1 VSWGRKIIVLAVLIV
16 LGFGLFRLF
25 REKEALTGE
34 VKKMRAQFES
44 LTEEN
49 KDLAAKIEYFK
60 NPANLLKEIKSQF
73 NYREEGEKLIIIV
86 PGATSSNQ

>member
-1 VSWGRKIIVLAVLIV
+1 MNWGRKIVILAVLIV

-25 REKEALTGE
+25 RERSALTGE
-34 VKKMRAQFES
+34 VKKIRAEFEI

-49 KDLAAKIEYFK
+49 KELEARIEYFK
-60 NPANLLKEIKSQF
+60 NPANLVKEIKSQF

-86 PGATSSNQ
+86 PNATSTNQ